1 MSKITISAILT
12 LLRVIFTLGEKIVR
26 LVYCIVDLV
35 DDGMINDSA
44 PRPEWMDVLP
54 RVIQNFEDALHDLST
69 VSDSLTL

>member
-1 MSKITISAILT
+1 MSQITISAILT

-44 PRPEWMDVLP
+44 PRPEWMDVFP

-69 VSDSLTL
+69 VSHSLTL